1 MGSFLCDFL
10 SGIWMQT
17 LRVVR
22 PATGTREASM
32 EIVLDSLTSRQ
43 IHIEIQ
49 DRRCISEAK
58 RHRAAGAKSM
68 FRAKMLE
75 HRRLQ
80 GQMGQL
86 QRYRENVLAQM
97 DAMSNHE
104 INQSFVMAMKNASNT
119 FEQSE
124 LTKKDAFSMIDKMH
138 ESINEAKEMTDILG
152 QPLGVD
158 VLDEELEQEFFDE
171 GHASEVVA
179 LPDTQ
184 KPPSR
189 TPVATREVDDLITP
203 LVAA

>member
-1 MGSFLCDFL
+1 METCFDFFSGVWMGA
-10 SGIWMQT
+10 

-22 PATGTREASM
+22 PVKGTREASM

-49 DRRCISEAK
+49 DRRSLAEA
-58 RHRAAGAKSM
+58 RRYHASGAKAL

-80 GQMGQL
+80 AQLAQL

-104 INQSFVMAMKNASNT
+104 INQTFMMAMKNASRT
-119 FEQSE
+119 YKQYE
-124 LTKKDAFSMIDKMH
+124 LTKQDAVTTIDEMH
-138 ESINEAKEMTDILG
+138 ESMNDAKELTDILG

-158 VLDEELEQEFFDE
+158 VLDEELEQEFLE
-171 GHASEVVA
+171 EEPIAAA
-179 LPDTQ
+179 LPEPAQ
-184 KPPSR
+184 RVHSR
-189 TPVATREVDDLITP
+189 QPVEVEDLISP